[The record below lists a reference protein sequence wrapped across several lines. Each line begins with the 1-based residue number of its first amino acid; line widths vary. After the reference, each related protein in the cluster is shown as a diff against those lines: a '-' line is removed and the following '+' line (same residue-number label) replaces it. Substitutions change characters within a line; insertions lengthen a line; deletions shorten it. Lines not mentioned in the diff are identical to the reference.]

1 MTIFFHFPR
10 LFCQGYKCF
19 SPLYGT
25 CGSEVEFFIHGCFH
39 DFRWSPI
46 NFGDPVKIPNS
57 AEIQSRLAY
66 VSCVRQLEEVKS
78 SDYCT
83 YVRPPIDR
91 YKTLQFNAFNEIMEV
106 GYQHG
111 KTLFAGMKAV
121 QQDHNMKLL
130 LNGGKEPAPLEPSS
144 PIGGPPPLSKPTT
157 FTDLAQIVCK
167 VKKPMRDPTESFDDD
182 LSENFVDETDF
193 SQEEM

>member
-1 MTIFFHFPR
+1 M
-10 LFCQGYKCF
+10 
-19 SPLYGT
+19 
-25 CGSEVEFFIHGCFH
+25 EFLNRIVDHYS
-39 DFRWSPI
+39 RWSPI
-46 NFGDPVKIPNS
+46 NFGEPVKIPNS

-66 VSCVRQLEEVKS
+66 VSCVRQLEEVKN
-78 SDYCT
+78 SDYCY

-91 YKTLQFNAFNEIMEV
+91 YKTLQFNAFNEIMDV

-121 QQDHNMKLL
+121 QQDRNMKLL
-130 LNGGKEPAPLEPSS
+130 LNGGKEPVPQEPSS
-144 PIGGPPPLSKPTT
+144 PTVPTSPLLKPTT
-157 FTDLAQIVCK
+157 FTDLAEIVCK
-167 VKKPMRDPTESFDDD
+167 VKKPIRDPAESFDDD